1 MGKRISLLTTCSK
14 LRMSRR
20 VRSGRQGRLTTI
32 LREHPPLLVNIPSP
46 PLKLLCQ
53 IRQTAIKTLNPR
65 VSHGD
70 RAALNVFLFDRA
82 APYATHPHSDSSSMM
97 TAYSCCGVIIIS
109 FYLGRTHMAPTRCK
123 RAQHRILQDS
133 RGTVSKWGQ
142 PYLPVTQACTGLPV
156 TQQPRKTHDAALA
169 ITDYDD
175 YNTATS
181 PISVTNVDRAFLSV
195 RIYRLC

>member
-123 RAQHRILQDS
+123 RAQHKILHKIPEARFPTLPPMHCQRHRPS
-133 RGTVSKWGQ
+133 R
-142 PYLPVTQACTGLPV
+142 LPV
-156 TQQPRKTHDAALA
+156 TQQPRKTPDASLA